1 MNWYVKAPDGTV
13 FGPVSTDKLKTWA
26 DESRITP
33 EHLVSEDRENWIPV
47 SQVAELGMIFLIEL
61 KPGDVFGPFTQ
72 KVVENLVDGGE
83 FPADAKV
90 YVAQEMLASA
100 MESAE
105 ALKNDLAAVG
115 LELTGAKTELEAKNG
130 EISSLKAEIAA
141 LNGQLAALNGELA
154 TLKGEL
160 EEKSKCIV
168 IDPEV
173 LEPEVLP
180 PVKPVKD
187 APPKVSP
194 LDNPASLEAR
204 LRNELIRARQKGMD
218 FSAFLKKR

>member
-1 MNWYVKAPDGTV
+1 MNWYVKAPDGAV
-13 FGPVSTDKLKTWA
+13 FGPASTDKLKTWA

-33 EHLVSEDRENWIPV
+33 EHLVSEDRENWIPA

-83 FPADAKV
+83 FPADARV
-90 YVAQEMLASA
+90 YVSQDTLAAA

-105 ALKNDLAAVG
+105 ALKNDLAA
-115 LELTGAKTELEAKNG
+115 LAAELAGAKNELAAKQGEIAALQGEIATLRDELEAKR
-130 EISSLKAEIAA
+130 
-141 LNGQLAALNGELA
+141 
-154 TLKGEL
+154 
-160 EEKSKCIV
+160 KCIV

-180 PVKPVKD
+180 PVKPVKE

-218 FSAFLKKR
+218 FSSFLKKR

>member
-1 MNWYVKAPDGTV
+1 MNWYVKAPDGAV
-13 FGPVSTDKLKTWA
+13 FGPASTDKLKTWA

-33 EHLVSEDRENWIPV
+33 EHQVSEDRENWIPA

-83 FPADAKV
+83 FPADARV
-90 YVAQEMLASA
+90 YVSQDTLAAA

-105 ALKNDLAAVG
+105 ALKNDLAA
-115 LELTGAKTELEAKNG
+115 LAAELAGAKNELAAKQGEIAALQGEIATLRDELEAKR
-130 EISSLKAEIAA
+130 
-141 LNGQLAALNGELA
+141 
-154 TLKGEL
+154 
-160 EEKSKCIV
+160 KCIV

-180 PVKPVKD
+180 PVKPVKE

-218 FSAFLKKR
+218 FSSFLKKR